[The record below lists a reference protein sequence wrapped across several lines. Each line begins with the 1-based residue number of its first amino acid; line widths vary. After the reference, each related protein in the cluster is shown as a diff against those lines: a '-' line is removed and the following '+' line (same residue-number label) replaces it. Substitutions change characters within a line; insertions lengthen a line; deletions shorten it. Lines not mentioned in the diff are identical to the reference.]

1 MNRNDKPFDYL
12 EAIEQLRKEMRPDKS
27 QIQEPD
33 IIPVQIDEPVDYI
46 AASKAWDKAQE
57 GKNKIHLQTGKRNP
71 SHDPIVRR
79 F

>member
-12 EAIEQLRKEMRPDKS
+12 EAIEQFRKEMRPDKS

-33 IIPVQIDEPVDYI
+33 IIPAQIDEPVDYI
-46 AASKAWDKAQE
+46 AASKAWDKMQE

-71 SHDPIVRR
+71 SHGPIVRR